1 MCVLRL
7 AEPWWSSVAAALPQ
21 GNRLPARDWER
32 RHRGLLFI
40 LCAHATGIFLY
51 VLTRQGDLLH
61 AVVEGGVVAIAA
73 MLASWPRAGRRFR
86 AVSAC
91 IGLVTSS
98 AILVHLSGGYIEM
111 HFHFFVMVPL
121 MALYQDWVP
130 FLAAIA
136 YVVLHHG
143 TVGVLDP
150 GQVYN
155 HAAAWESPWTW
166 AAIHGV
172 FVLGTSVVS
181 CVTWRMNELASGEAA
196 ASAQRFHDLV
206 QQLDAVVW
214 EADPSMERFTFVS
227 RQAEHVFGVPAAVWQ
242 DEPGL
247 WKRSLHP
254 DDRERTLAAYEA
266 YVRGDGENQFA
277 YRIVA
282 PGDRVV
288 HVSDIVHVVRDDVGQ
303 ARQLLGVTVDTTE
316 RLTLEDQLRQ
326 SQKMDA
332 IGRLAGGVAHDF
344 NNLISI
350 IVGRAEMLR
359 EANPQLAEP
368 LTLIESTAQRAASLT
383 RQLLAFG
390 RQQVLQPRLLDLG
403 AVVRGLVPML
413 RRVIREDIHLRIEAR
428 DGAYV
433 EADPVQIEQV
443 VINLV
448 VNSRDAMPR
457 GGEITIE
464 VTTVELDARTNG
476 RRVGAPAGRYVAL
489 RVADTGL
496 GMSRET
502 AARIFE
508 PFFTTKEVGHGTG
521 LGLATVYGVVTQS
534 NGDIAVESAP
544 GRGTAFTVY
553 LPRVEAPAD
562 PAKPAAATERHAPG
576 SETILLVE
584 DESEVRALV
593 CDVLSSRGYRVLTAE
608 GPVEALRLAS
618 RTREPIDL
626 LVTDVVMPDMNG
638 LALAERLLADRP
650 TMKVLY
656 MSGYN
661 NEVVLAH
668 GTPQAGSLIE
678 KPFTP
683 RQLSGRVREVLG

>member
-1 MCVLRL
+1 MSIVR
-7 AEPWWSSVAAALPQ
+7 SIVAALPQ
-21 GNRLPARDWER
+21 GNRLPTRDWER
-32 RHRGLLFI
+32 RHRGMLFI
-40 LCAHATGIFLY
+40 LCAHAVGIFLY
-51 VLTRQGDLLH
+51 VLMRQSDLLH

-86 AVSAC
+86 AIAAC
-91 IGLVTSS
+91 TGLVTSS

-130 FLAAIA
+130 FLAAIT

-150 GQVYN
+150 SQVYN
-155 HAAAWESPWTW
+155 HPAALESPWTW
-166 AAIHGV
+166 ALIHGV
-172 FVLGTSVVS
+172 FVLGTSIVS

-196 ASAQRFHDLV
+196 SSAQRFHDLV
-206 QQLDAVVW
+206 QHLDAVVW

-227 RQAEHVFGVPAAVWQ
+227 RQAEAVFGVPASRWQ
-242 DEPGL
+242 EEPGI

-254 DDRERTLAAYEA
+254 DDRERTIAAYAA
-266 YVRGDGENQFA
+266 YVRSGGENQFA

-288 HVSDIVHVVRDDVGQ
+288 HVSDIVHVVRDDDGE

-316 RLTLEDQLRQ
+316 RLTLEEQLRQ

-350 IVGRAEMLR
+350 IVGRTEMLR
-359 EANPQLAEP
+359 ETHPELSGT
-368 LTLIESTAQRAASLT
+368 LTLIESTAQRAAGLT

-390 RQQVLQPRLLDLG
+390 RQQVLQPRVLDLG
-403 AVVRGLVPML
+403 SAVRQLAPML
-413 RRVIREDIHLRIEAR
+413 RRVIREDIELRIDAK
-428 DGAYV
+428 DGHHV

-448 VNSRDAMPR
+448 VNSRDALPR
-457 GGEITIE
+457 GGHIMIDVSTAE
-464 VTTVELDARTNG
+464 VDARTTG
-476 RRVGAPAGRYVAL
+476 RRIGAPPGRYVTL

-496 GMSRET
+496 GMSKET
-502 AARIFE
+502 CARIFE
-508 PFFTTKEVGHGTG
+508 PFFTTKDVGRGTG

-534 NGDIAVESAP
+534 NGDIQVESAL
-544 GRGTAFTVY
+544 GRGSVFTVY
-553 LPRVEAPAD
+553 LPRVDAPAEE
-562 PAKPAAATERHAPG
+562 AKPAAVAERAAPG
-576 SETILLVE
+576 TETILLVE
-584 DESEVRALV
+584 DEREVRALV
-593 CDVLSSRGYRVLTAE
+593 CDVLSSRGYRVLMAD

-618 RTREPIDL
+618 RTPEAIDL

-650 TMKVLY
+650 AMKVLY
-656 MSGYN
+656 MTGYSN
-661 NEVVLAH
+661 DVVLSH
-668 GTPQAGSLIE
+668 GTPQTGSLIE